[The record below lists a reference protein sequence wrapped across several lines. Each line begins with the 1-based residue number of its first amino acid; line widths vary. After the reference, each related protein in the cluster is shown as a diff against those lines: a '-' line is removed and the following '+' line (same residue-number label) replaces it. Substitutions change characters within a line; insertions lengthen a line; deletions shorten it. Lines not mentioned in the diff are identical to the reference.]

1 MVMLY
6 NAWVIP
12 LRFAFGSTYQPEGS
26 GLTWAALDYFC
37 DGIYIF
43 DMVVIKT
50 RIMFLNESGIFER
63 DRKKIVRNYVQ
74 KGTFRKDL
82 LSLLPLDIFYL
93 ALGFKGRSA
102 FLRQDTI

>member
-1 MVMLY
+1 MLY

-12 LRFAFGSTYQPEGS
+12 LRFAFGSTYQPEDS

-93 ALGFKGRSA
+93 ALGFNGRSA